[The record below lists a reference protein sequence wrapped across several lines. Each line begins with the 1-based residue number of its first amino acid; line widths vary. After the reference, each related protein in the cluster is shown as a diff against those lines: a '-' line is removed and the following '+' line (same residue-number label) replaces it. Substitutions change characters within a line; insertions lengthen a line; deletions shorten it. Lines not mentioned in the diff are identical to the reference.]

1 MANNKNSIN
10 DFRLPAEWEQQSGV
24 QLTWPHAN
32 TDWKPYLEE
41 ITKVFIEM
49 AKVITNEELLVV
61 VTPEIDAV
69 KNKLSK
75 ELTVQQMDN
84 VIFYDIDTN
93 DTWARDHAPMTLIS
107 GSKETRI
114 LDFKFNGWGE
124 KFEWRKDN
132 AITAKLNDC
141 AAFNAD
147 YEDDTDFVLE
157 GGSIESDGKGSIFT
171 TSFCLMA
178 DHRNQ
183 PLTRDKVEER
193 LLKSLHAERIVW
205 LHNGQLI
212 GDDTDGHID
221 TIVRLA
227 PNDTIVY
234 NGCDDENDE
243 QYRDFRTLENQLKQI
258 KTLDE
263 KPYNLLRLP
272 IPDAIYDDGERLPAT
287 YANFVITNKSVI
299 CPTYSQPAKDAI
311 AKEVLQRAFPNHTVV
326 GVDASVVI
334 RQHGSLHCLTMQYP
348 EGTLKWIGQILIILS
363 KGFLSILKCQF
374 CNARINLDFVQTNL
388 LSYSF

>member
-1 MANNKNSIN
+1 MADNKNSIS
-10 DFRLPAEWEQQSGV
+10 DLRLPAEWERQSGI

-41 ITKVFIEM
+41 ITKVFVDM
-49 AKVITNEELLVV
+49 AKVITNEELLLI
-61 VTPEIDAV
+61 VTPEVDEVRYRLAQD
-69 KNKLSK
+69 
-75 ELTVQQMDN
+75 LTTAQLDN
-84 VIFYDIDTN
+84 IIFYDIDTN

-107 GSKETRI
+107 DCNEARI

-132 AITAKLNDC
+132 AITAKLNDS

-147 YEDDTDFVLE
+147 YENDTDFVLE

-171 TSFCLMA
+171 TSFCFMA

-183 PLTRDKVEER
+183 PLTREKVEER

-227 PNDTIVY
+227 PNETIVY
-234 NGCDDENDE
+234 NGCDDEQDE
-243 QYRDFRTLENQLKQI
+243 QYRDFRSLEKQLQKI
-258 KTLDE
+258 RTIDE

-272 IPDAIYDDGERLPAT
+272 MPDAMYDEGERLPAT

-299 CPTYSQPAKDAI
+299 CPTYSQPTKDRI
-311 AKEVLQRAFPNHTVV
+311 AMEVLQQAFPNHNIVGIDASTVV
-326 GVDASVVI
+326 

-348 EGTLKWIGQILIILS
+348 EG
-363 KGFLSILKCQF
+363 ILKTKS
-374 CNARINLDFVQTNL
+374 L
-388 LSYSF
+388 

>member
-178 DHRNQ
+178 DYRNQ

-348 EGTLKWIGQILIILS
+348 EGTLKS
-363 KGFLSILKCQF
+363 KSI
-374 CNARINLDFVQTNL
+374 
-388 LSYSF
+388 

>member
-1 MANNKNSIN
+1 MADNKNSISEL
-10 DFRLPAEWEQQSGV
+10 RLPAEWERQSGI
-24 QLTWPHAN
+24 QLAWPHAN
-32 TDWKPYLEE
+32 TDWKPYLDD
-41 ITKVFIEM
+41 IRKVFVDM
-49 AKVITNEELLVV
+49 AKVITNEELLLI
-61 VTPEIDAV
+61 VTPEVDEVRYRLAQ
-69 KNKLSK
+69 
-75 ELTVQQMDN
+75 ELTTVQFDN
-84 VIFYDIDTN
+84 IIFYDIDTN

-107 GSKETRI
+107 DCNEARI

-132 AITAKLNDC
+132 AITAKLNDS

-147 YEDDTDFVLE
+147 YENDTDFVLE

-183 PLTRDKVEER
+183 PLTREKVEER

-234 NGCDDENDE
+234 NGCDDEQDE
-243 QYRDFRTLENQLKQI
+243 QYRDFRSLEKQLQKI
-258 KTLDE
+258 RTIDG

-272 IPDAIYDDGERLPAT
+272 MPDAMYDEGERLPAT

-299 CPTYSQPAKDAI
+299 CPTYLQPTKDRI
-311 AKEVLQRAFPNHTVV
+311 AMEVLQRAFPNHNIVGIDASTVV
-326 GVDASVVI
+326 

-348 EGTLKWIGQILIILS
+348 EG
-363 KGFLSILKCQF
+363 ILKTMS
-374 CNARINLDFVQTNL
+374 L
-388 LSYSF
+388 